1 MPNVIMLSIIM
12 LNVIML
18 NVVILRVF
26 MLSDVKPKYF
36 GNEPLKN
43 HGKLHLYSLI
53 ALAPA

>member
-1 MPNVIMLSIIM
+1 M